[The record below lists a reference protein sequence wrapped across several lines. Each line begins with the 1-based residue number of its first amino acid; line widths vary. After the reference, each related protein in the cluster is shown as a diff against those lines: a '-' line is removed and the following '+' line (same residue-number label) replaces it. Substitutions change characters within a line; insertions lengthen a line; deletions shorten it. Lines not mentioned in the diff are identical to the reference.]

1 MNSVPFNK
9 KNKIVGEE
17 FASNLDLRLSE
28 YKLKQLDQEM
38 NDSVD
43 KNLY

>member
-9 KNKIVGEE
+9 KNRMAGEE
-17 FASNLDLRLSE
+17 FASNLDLKLSE
-28 YKLKQLDQEM
+28 YKLKQLDREM

-43 KNLY
+43 KHLY